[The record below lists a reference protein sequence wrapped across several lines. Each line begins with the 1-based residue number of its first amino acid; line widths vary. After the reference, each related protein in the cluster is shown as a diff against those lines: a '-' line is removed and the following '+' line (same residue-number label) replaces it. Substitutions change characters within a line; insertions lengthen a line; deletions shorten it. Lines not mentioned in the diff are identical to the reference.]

1 MRKLKALW
9 PCLLGA
15 ICLSAASPSDTDDAA
30 RVLQAALQPSSLESN
45 LRRLTD
51 EVGGRVPG
59 TPAMQRAVDW
69 GVQMFEV
76 AGADSVHTEE
86 FTIPYSWS
94 EGATEMTVSSVG
106 TPLDS
111 TSKQA

>member
-1 MRKLKALW
+1 MRKLKTSLL
-9 PCLLGA
+9 CLTLSA
-15 ICLSAASPSDTDDAA
+15 ICVAAAPTNDSDDAG
-30 RVLQAALQPSSLESN
+30 RLIQAALQSSPIESN

-69 GVQMFEV
+69 GVQMFKD
-76 AGADSVHTEE
+76 AGADSVYTEE

-94 EGATEMTVSSVG
+94 EGATEMTVSAV
-106 TPLDS
+106 T
-111 TSKQA
+111 AMWMR